1 MPPGSQKIEALADA
15 GMTAA
20 MATNLGRENMSA
32 MRALRLCA
40 PVVVLGSVVVLVS
53 VVGFRGACAES
64 TDEQAVMAANTAFYT
79 ALSARDA
86 AALAKIYAH
95 EDFVMNVAPSGKSS
109 GPGWLSVEPWTKVIA
124 QVYAQ
129 LEVKPSDVHVHVNGN
144 VAWVVDTE
152 SVSAKLANGQPQ
164 NFTLTTTNIY
174 EKIGGSWLMTQHQPT
189 PVAK

>member
-1 MPPGSQKIEALADA
+1 MPPGSQKIKGLAAA

-20 MATNLGRENMSA
+20 MATNPGRENMPA
-32 MRALRLCA
+32 IRASRLCA
-40 PVVVLGSVVVLVS
+40 PAVVLVS
-53 VVGFRGACAES
+53 VVGGACAQS
-64 TDEQAVMAANTAFYT
+64 ADEQAVMAANTAFYT

-95 EDFVMNVAPSGKSS
+95 EDFVMNVIPSGKSS
-109 GPGWLSVEPWTKVIA
+109 GPGWLSVEPWTNVIA

-152 SVSAKLANGQPQ
+152 SVSAKLANGEPQ
-164 NFTLTTTNIY
+164 NLTLTTTNIY

>member
-1 MPPGSQKIEALADA
+1 
-15 GMTAA
+15 
-20 MATNLGRENMSA
+20 MSA
-32 MRALRLCA
+32 IRALRFCA
-40 PVVVLGSVVVLVS
+40 TAVMLVS
-53 VVGFRGACAES
+53 VVGSRSARAQS
-64 TDEQAVMAANTAFYT
+64 ADEQAVMAANAAFYA

-86 AALAKIYAH
+86 TALAKIYAH
-95 EDFVMNVAPSGKSS
+95 EDFVMLVNPSGKLR
-109 GPGWLSVEPWTKVIA
+109 GPGWSAVEPWTKGIA
-124 QVYAQ
+124 QYYAQ

-152 SVSAKLANGQPQ
+152 RVNAKLTNGEPQ